1 MNSIKSNKIG
11 IALGSGGSRGISHIS
26 VLKEIYKLGISID
39 YVSGASMGAIIGT
52 AYCAGKLEDFEK
64 ILLRYYKEDRIYPL
78 AGFAASSSGI
88 ADIGKFMKIFRR
100 IIFPYSR
107 IEDLPIPLSIVCTEF
122 QTGKPIAFTHGDIFT
137 AIRASVSIPGAL
149 VPVKYAETYL
159 IDGGVSN
166 AVPVDVAR
174 KMGADKVIAVNIN
187 PLNKMKN
194 RPEIIADYSTFL
206 ETSMN
211 SLIDG
216 LIPYD
221 AVQTRKISLPAIKK
235 NIPAIIQFVKKTLK
249 MIKYAYVH
257 IFKNESRD
265 ITKKEVFFPKKNKR
279 LPNIVEILWQTI
291 DIMQSVNTQA
301 FFEKYKPD
309 VIIEPDVIEIFPF
322 DFTRIPQILA
332 AGEKAVSEKETELK
346 RLINENL

>member
-1 MNSIKSNKIG
+1 MNQANKIG

-26 VLKEIYKLGISID
+26 VLKELAKLGISID
-39 YVSGASMGAIIGT
+39 FVSGASIGSIIG
-52 AYCAGKLEDFEK
+52 ALYCAGKLDDFER

-149 VPVKYAETYL
+149 VPVKYAGTYL

-166 AVPVDVAR
+166 AVPVDVVR
-174 KMGADKVIAVNIN
+174 RMGADKVIAVNIN
-187 PLNKMKN
+187 PLNKLKN
-194 RPEIIADYSTFL
+194 RPDIISDYSTFL
-206 ETSMN
+206 ESSVI
-211 SLIDG
+211 SLKDE
-216 LIPYD
+216 LVPYD
-221 AVQTRKISLPAIKK
+221 AVQSKKISLPAIKK
-235 NIPAIIQFVKKTLK
+235 NIPAIIQFAKKMLN
-249 MIKYAYVH
+249 MIKYAYIH

-265 ITKKEVFFPKKNKR
+265 ITKKEIFFPKKNKR

-291 DIMQSVNTQA
+291 DIMQSVNTHA

-322 DFTRIPQILA
+322 DFTQIPQILT
-332 AGEKAVSEKETELK
+332 AGKAAVSEKENELK
-346 RLINENL
+346 RLVNENL